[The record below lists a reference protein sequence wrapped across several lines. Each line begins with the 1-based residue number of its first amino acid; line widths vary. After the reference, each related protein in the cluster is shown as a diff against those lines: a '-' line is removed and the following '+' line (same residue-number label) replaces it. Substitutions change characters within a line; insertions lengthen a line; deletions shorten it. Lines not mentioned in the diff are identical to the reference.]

1 MCENSEKL
9 KNFVCRKNEFG
20 VKLGCLFWG
29 SRVVIPLK
37 LREKVLSQLHNCQ
50 PGVSPMKALSRS
62 FVWWSNIDRGIENTV
77 KSCRNC
83 QMNKNNPIK
92 APIHPWEWT
101 NKLSVRLHLDYAGP
115 YYNKMFLIIVDSLS
129 KWIDMIPS
137 SSATSEETIKKL
149 QTVFANFGLSEQIV
163 TDNGSVFTTNGIQ
176 QIRTAPYHP
185 ASNDQAERTVQT
197 FKTTLNKM
205 LNEKG
210 TINQKVQRFLMAY
223 HTTPHSAT
231 NSTPAELLFGRRLR
245 TALDIL
251 KPSLSNNIEKN
262 HNSMICRAQ
271 NRRMREFSNG
281 QEVFICNFG
290 VSSRWISGVIVNSSG
305 PLTWLIKLE
314 DGKTV
319 IRHADHI

>member
-1 MCENSEKL
+1 M
-9 KNFVCRKNEFG
+9 
-20 VKLGCLFWG
+20 
-29 SRVVIPLK
+29 IPLK

-50 PGVSPMKALSRS
+50 PGVSPMKALKRS

-77 KSCRNC
+77 KR
-83 QMNKNNPIK
+83 
-92 APIHPWEWT
+92 T
-101 NKLSVRLHLDYAGP
+101 NKLWVRLHLDYAGP

-137 SSATSEETIKKL
+137 SSATSEETIEKL
-149 QTVFANFGLSEQIV
+149 RTVFANFGLSEQIV

-231 NSTPAELLFGRRLR
+231 NCTPAELLFGRRLR

-262 HNSMICRAQ
+262 CNSMICRAQ
-271 NRRMREFSNG
+271 N
-281 QEVFICNFG
+281 
-290 VSSRWISGVIVNSSG
+290 
-305 PLTWLIKLE
+305 
-314 DGKTV
+314 
-319 IRHADHI
+319 